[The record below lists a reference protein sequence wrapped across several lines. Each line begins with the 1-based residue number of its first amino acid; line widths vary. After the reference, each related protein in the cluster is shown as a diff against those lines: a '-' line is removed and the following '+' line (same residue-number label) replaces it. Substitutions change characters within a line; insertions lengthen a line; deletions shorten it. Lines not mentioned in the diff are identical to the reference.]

1 MSVRRNTSAMIA
13 AVAIVLGFGLLFYI
27 MPKIMIWLAGYS
39 VCLAAA
45 FGTFGVL
52 SFFLI
57 FWLRARYQRSHPK
70 TGDQA

>member
-1 MSVRRNTSAMIA
+1 MSPMIA
-13 AVAIVLGFGLLFYI
+13 AGAIILGFGLLFYI

-39 VCLAAA
+39 VWLAAT
-45 FGTFGVL
+45 FGMLGVL

-70 TGDQA
+70 ASDQA